1 MWTGAWG
8 GGRTVG
14 LGYPQSPLS
23 WDGRR
28 DGQHRRGEQT
38 GRTVLLGAGPPGSRH
53 LGACE
58 KLKFSGSPARLNRS
72 VGALALLQPQDHVGT
87 EAGDDGAQAPAGW
100 QRSGGRREGDPG
112 PRPRRDQHRSRALGP
127 TLRSSR
133 TRGGRW
139 PMGAGPS
146 TCGAPWRP
154 QGPEG
159 REGLSDPSLGGVL
172 LSLFSDLSL
181 SCCGRHSR

>member
-1 MWTGAWG
+1 MENRVRVCGTKRKGAGWCGLTGAWG

-14 LGYPQSPLS
+14 LGCPQSPLS

-58 KLKFSGSPARLNRS
+58 KFKFSGSPACLNRS
-72 VGALALLQPQDHVGT
+72 IGALAPLQPQDHVGT
-87 EAGDDGAQAPAGW
+87 EAGDDRAQAPAGW

-112 PRPRRDQHRSRALGP
+112 PRPRRNQHRSRALGP

-146 TCGAPWRP
+146 T
-154 QGPEG
+154 
-159 REGLSDPSLGGVL
+159 
-172 LSLFSDLSL
+172 
-181 SCCGRHSR
+181 